1 MATDAVASIH
11 EGSGHFSRARS
22 QMRMDEIEW
31 RYQGNSVRV
40 GMTWHGQGVSVLMLP
55 ALSSISTRSEMWPL
69 QERLGSS
76 FTTLAI
82 DWVGFGDRPRPPL
95 RWSPDMYRNFLAYL
109 LNDVVPRPFAT
120 IAAGHAAAYCLDAA
134 AARPG
139 STGRLC
145 LIAPT
150 WRGPL
155 PTMMGRKHPMFAQI
169 SRMVDWPV
177 VGDLLYRLN
186 VNRFMVRKMAL
197 GHVYAEPSSLS
208 EARFEEKL
216 AVTRASGARHSS
228 IRFVAG
234 ELDPM
239 ATREA
244 FLSAAR
250 QVNDLI
256 MVVYG
261 AETPPRSRAEIE
273 ALAGLPNVVA
283 AVVAHAKLAVHEE
296 FPDEVATTIKKFLLG
311 A

>member
-1 MATDAVASIH
+1 M
-11 EGSGHFSRARS
+11 
-22 QMRMDEIEW
+22 
-31 RYQGNSVRV
+31 
-40 GMTWHGQGVSVLMLP
+40 LMLP
-55 ALSSISTRSEMWPL
+55 ALSSISTRREMWPL
-69 QERLGSS
+69 QERLGSR

-95 RWSPDMYRNFLAYL
+95 RWSPEIYRSFLAYL
-109 LNDVVPRPFAT
+109 LTEVAARPFAT

-134 AARPG
+134 AMRPG

-155 PTMMGRKHPMFAQI
+155 PTMMGRRLPMFAQI
-169 SRMVDWPV
+169 SRVVDWPV
-177 VGDLLYRLN
+177 VGGLLYRLN

-197 GHVYAEPSSLS
+197 GHVYAKTSSLS
-208 EARFEEKL
+208 DARFGEKL

-228 IRFVAG
+228 VRFVAG

-244 FLSAAR
+244 FLSAA
-250 QVNDLI
+250 QHVNDPI

-261 AETPPRSRAEIE
+261 AETPPRSRAEME
-273 ALAGLPNVVA
+273 ALAGLPDVVA
-283 AVVAHAKLAVHEE
+283 TVVPRAKLAVHEE
-296 FPDEVATTIKKFLLG
+296 FPDEVAATVKKFLL
-311 A
+311 AA

>member
-1 MATDAVASIH
+1 MEVSGRFRASRHDVARTGCISAYVP
-11 EGSGHFSRARS
+11 SPQF
-22 QMRMDEIEW
+22 
-31 RYQGNSVRV
+31 NFN
-40 GMTWHGQGVSVLMLP
+40 
-55 ALSSISTRSEMWPL
+55 STRDVAG
-69 QERLGSS
+69 RLASR
-76 FTTLAI
+76 FTTVAI

-95 RWSPDMYRNFLAYL
+95 KWSPDIYRSFLAYL
-109 LNDVVPRPFAT
+109 LNEIVPRPFAT

-169 SRMVDWPV
+169 SRLVDWPV
-177 VGDLLYRLN
+177 FGDFLYRLN

-197 GHVYAEPSSLS
+197 GHVYAKSSSLS
-208 EARFEEKL
+208 EAQFEEKL

-239 ATREA
+239 PTREA

-250 QVNDLI
+250 QVNDPI

-261 AETPPRSRAEIE
+261 AETPLRSARKW
-273 ALAGLPNVVA
+273 
-283 AVVAHAKLAVHEE
+283 KLWRVC
-296 FPDEVATTIKKFLLG
+296 PMLWLLLSPMQNWPCMRNSPTK
-311 A
+311 

>member
-1 MATDAVASIH
+1 
-11 EGSGHFSRARS
+11 
-22 QMRMDEIEW
+22 
-31 RYQGNSVRV
+31 
-40 GMTWHGQGVSVLMLP
+40 
-55 ALSSISTRSEMWPL
+55 
-69 QERLGSS
+69 
-76 FTTLAI
+76 
-82 DWVGFGDRPRPPL
+82 
-95 RWSPDMYRNFLAYL
+95 
-109 LNDVVPRPFAT
+109 
-120 IAAGHAAAYCLDAA
+120 
-134 AARPG
+134 
-139 STGRLC
+139 
-145 LIAPT
+145 
-150 WRGPL
+150 
-155 PTMMGRKHPMFAQI
+155 MMGRKHPMFAQI

-197 GHVYAEPSSLS
+197 GHVYAEPSFLS

-239 ATREA
+239 ATRDA

-250 QVNDLI
+250 QVNDPI

-261 AETPPRSRAEIE
+261 AETPPRSCAEIE

-283 AVVAHAKLAVHEE
+283 TIVPHAKLAVHEE
-296 FPDEVATTIKKFLLG
+296 FPDEVATAIKAFLPG

>member
-1 MATDAVASIH
+1 
-11 EGSGHFSRARS
+11 
-22 QMRMDEIEW
+22 
-31 RYQGNSVRV
+31 
-40 GMTWHGQGVSVLMLP
+40 MLP
-55 ALSSISTRSEMWPL
+55 ALSSISTRMEMCPL
-69 QERLGSS
+69 QERLASR
-76 FTTLAI
+76 FTTVAI

-95 RWSPDMYRNFLAYL
+95 KWSPEIYRSFLAYL
-109 LNDVVPRPFAT
+109 LNQIVPGPFAT

-155 PTMMGRKHPMFAQI
+155 PTMMGRKHPIFAQI
-169 SRMVDWPV
+169 SLMVDWPV
-177 VGDLLYRLN
+177 VGNLLYRLN

-197 GHVYAEPSSLS
+197 GHVYAELGSLS

-239 ATREA
+239 TTREA
-244 FLSAAR
+244 FLIAA
-250 QVNDLI
+250 QKVNDPI

-261 AETPPRSRAEIE
+261 ARTPPRSRAEME
-273 ALAGLPNVVA
+273 ALAGLPNVLA
-283 AVVAHAKLAVHEE
+283 TVVPHAKLAVHEE
-296 FPDEVATTIKKFLLG
+296 FPDQVAAIIQNFLL
-311 A
+311 AA

>member
-1 MATDAVASIH
+1 
-11 EGSGHFSRARS
+11 
-22 QMRMDEIEW
+22 MDEIEW

-40 GMTWHGQGVSVLMLP
+40 GMTWHGQGLSVLMLP
-55 ALSSISTRSEMWPL
+55 ALSSISTRREMWPL
-69 QERLGSS
+69 QERLGSR

-95 RWSPDMYRNFLAYL
+95 RWSPEIYRSFLTYL

-120 IAAGHAAAYCLDAA
+120 IAAGHAAAYCLDAG

-155 PTMMGRKHPMFAQI
+155 PTMMGKKHPMFAQI

-197 GHVYAEPSSLS
+197 GHVYAESSTLS
-208 EARFEEKL
+208 DARFEEKM
-216 AVTRASGARHSS
+216 AVTRASGARYSS
-228 IRFVAG
+228 VRFVAG

-239 ATREA
+239 LSREA

-250 QVNDLI
+250 HVNDPI
-256 MVVYG
+256 IVVYG
-261 AETPPRSRAEIE
+261 AETPPRSRAEME

-283 AVVAHAKLAVHEE
+283 TVVPHAKLAVHEE
-296 FPDEVATTIKKFLLG
+296 FPNEVATTIKRFLLG

>member
-1 MATDAVASIH
+1 
-11 EGSGHFSRARS
+11 
-22 QMRMDEIEW
+22 MRLDEIEW
-31 RYQGNSVRV
+31 EYQGNSVRV
-40 GMTWHGQGVSVLMLP
+40 GMTWHGQGASVLMLP
-55 ALSSISTRSEMWPL
+55 ALSSISTRMEMWPL
-69 QERLGSS
+69 QERLGSR

-95 RWSPDMYRNFLAYL
+95 RWSPEIYRSFLAYL
-109 LNDVVPRPFAT
+109 LNEVVPRPFAT

-169 SRMVDWPV
+169 SRLVDWPV
-177 VGDLLYRLN
+177 FGDFLYRLN

-197 GHVYAEPSSLS
+197 GHVYAESSSLS

-239 ATREA
+239 PTREA

-250 QVNDLI
+250 QVNDPI

-261 AETPPRSRAEIE
+261 AETPLRSRAEME

-283 AVVAHAKLAVHEE
+283 TVVPDAKLAVHEE
-296 FPDEVATTIKKFLLG
+296 FPDQVAATIQNFLLG

>member
-1 MATDAVASIH
+1 
-11 EGSGHFSRARS
+11 
-22 QMRMDEIEW
+22 
-31 RYQGNSVRV
+31 
-40 GMTWHGQGVSVLMLP
+40 
-55 ALSSISTRSEMWPL
+55 MWPL
-69 QERLGSS
+69 QERLGSW

-95 RWSPDMYRNFLAYL
+95 RWSPGIYRSFLAYL
-109 LNDVVPRPFAT
+109 LTDVAPRPFAT

-169 SRMVDWPV
+169 SRIVDWPV
-177 VGDLLYRLN
+177 VGDFLYRLN

-197 GHVYAEPSSLS
+197 GHVYAESSSLS
-208 EARFEEKL
+208 DARFEEKL

-239 ATREA
+239 TSRQA
-244 FLSAAR
+244 FLTAAQ
-250 QVNDLI
+250 QVNDSI
-256 MVVYG
+256 IVVYG
-261 AETPPRSRAEIE
+261 AEKPLRSRAEME

-283 AVVAHAKLAVHEE
+283 NVVPHAKLAVHEE
-296 FPDEVATTIKKFLLG
+296 FPDQVAATIKNFLLG

>member
-1 MATDAVASIH
+1 
-11 EGSGHFSRARS
+11 
-22 QMRMDEIEW
+22 
-31 RYQGNSVRV
+31 
-40 GMTWHGQGVSVLMLP
+40 MLP

-150 WRGPL
+150 WRGPS

-197 GHVYAEPSSLS
+197 GHVYAESSSLS

-244 FLSAAR
+244 FLSAAQR
-250 QVNDLI
+250 VNDLI

-296 FPDEVATTIKKFLLG
+296 SPDEVATTIKKFLLG

>member
-1 MATDAVASIH
+1 
-11 EGSGHFSRARS
+11 
-22 QMRMDEIEW
+22 MDEIEW
-31 RYQGNSVRV
+31 RYQGTSVRV
-40 GMTWHGQGVSVLMLP
+40 GMTWHGQGLSVLMLP

-69 QERLGSS
+69 QERLGAR

-95 RWSPDMYRNFLAYL
+95 RWSPEIYRSFLAYL

-120 IAAGHAAAYCLDAA
+120 IAAGHAAAYCLDAG

-155 PTMMGRKHPMFAQI
+155 PTMMGKKHPMFARI

-177 VGDLLYRLN
+177 VGGLLYRLN

-197 GHVYAEPSSLS
+197 GHVYAKSSTLS
-208 EARFEEKL
+208 EARFEEKM
-216 AVTRASGARHSS
+216 AVTRASGARYSS
-228 IRFVAG
+228 VRFVAG

-239 ATREA
+239 LTREA
-244 FLSAAR
+244 FLTAAR
-250 QVNDLI
+250 QVNDPI
-256 MVVYG
+256 IVVYG
-261 AETPPRSRAEIE
+261 SETPPKSRAEMD

-283 AVVAHAKLAVHEE
+283 TVVPHAKFAVHEE
-296 FPDEVATTIKKFLLG
+296 FPDEVATTIMRFLL
-311 A
+311 AA

>member
-1 MATDAVASIH
+1 
-11 EGSGHFSRARS
+11 
-22 QMRMDEIEW
+22 MRMDEIEW
-31 RYQGNSVRV
+31 RYQGTSVRV
-40 GMTWHGQGVSVLMLP
+40 GMTWHGQGLSVLMLP
-55 ALSSISTRSEMWPL
+55 ALSSISTRREMWPL
-69 QERLGSS
+69 QERLGSR

-95 RWSPDMYRNFLAYL
+95 KWSPEIYRSFLAFL
-109 LNDVVPRPFAT
+109 LNDVLPRPFAT
-120 IAAGHAAAYCLDAA
+120 IAAGHAAAYCLDAG

-139 STGRLC
+139 VTGRLC

-155 PTMMGRKHPMFAQI
+155 PTMMGKRHPIFAHI
-169 SRMVDWPV
+169 TRMVDWPV

-197 GHVYAEPSSLS
+197 SHVYAESSTLS
-208 EARFEEKL
+208 EARFEEKM
-216 AVTRASGARHSS
+216 AVTRAPGACYSS
-228 IRFVAG
+228 VRFVAG

-239 ATREA
+239 LSREA

-250 QVNDLI
+250 QVNDPIL
-256 MVVYG
+256 VVYG
-261 AETPPRSRAEIE
+261 AETPPRSRAEME

-283 AVVAHAKLAVHEE
+283 TVVPHAKLALHEE
-296 FPDEVATTIKKFLLG
+296 FPDEVATTIKRFLLG

>member
-1 MATDAVASIH
+1 MARTGSIRAYVASPQFNFDSKRDVAAA
-11 EGSGHFSRARS
+11 GAPGR
-22 QMRMDEIEW
+22 
-31 RYQGNSVRV
+31 
-40 GMTWHGQGVSVLMLP
+40 
-55 ALSSISTRSEMWPL
+55 
-69 QERLGSS
+69 

-95 RWSPDMYRNFLAYL
+95 RWSPEIYRSFLAYL

-120 IAAGHAAAYCLDAA
+120 IATGHAAAYCLDAA

-155 PTMMGRKHPMFAQI
+155 PTMMGKKHPMFAQI

-197 GHVYAEPSSLS
+197 GHVYAESSTLS
-208 EARFEEKL
+208 DARFEEKM
-216 AVTRASGARHSS
+216 AVTRASGARYSS
-228 IRFVAG
+228 VRFVAG

-239 ATREA
+239 LSREA

-250 QVNDLI
+250 QVNDPI
-256 MVVYG
+256 IVVYG
-261 AETPPRSRAEIE
+261 AGTPPRSRAEME

-283 AVVAHAKLAVHEE
+283 TVVPHAKLAVHEE
-296 FPDEVATTIKKFLLG
+296 FPDEVATTIKRFLLE

>member
-1 MATDAVASIH
+1 
-11 EGSGHFSRARS
+11 
-22 QMRMDEIEW
+22 MRMDEIEW

-40 GMTWHGQGVSVLMLP
+40 GMTWHGQGELVLMLP

-69 QERLGSS
+69 QERLGSY

-95 RWSPDMYRNFLAYL
+95 RWSPDMYRNLLAYL
-109 LNDVVPRPFAT
+109 LNEVMPRPFGT

-186 VNRFMVRKMAL
+186 VNRFTVRKMAL
-197 GHVYAEPSSLS
+197 GHVYAESSSLS
-208 EARFEEKL
+208 EAR
-216 AVTRASGARHSS
+216 
-228 IRFVAG
+228 IRGEAG
-234 ELDPM
+234 CDAGVRSPPFIDPLCCRG
-239 ATREA
+239 T
-244 FLSAAR
+244 
-250 QVNDLI
+250 
-256 MVVYG
+256 
-261 AETPPRSRAEIE
+261 
-273 ALAGLPNVVA
+273 
-283 AVVAHAKLAVHEE
+283 
-296 FPDEVATTIKKFLLG
+296 
-311 A
+311 

>member
-1 MATDAVASIH
+1 
-11 EGSGHFSRARS
+11 
-22 QMRMDEIEW
+22 
-31 RYQGNSVRV
+31 
-40 GMTWHGQGVSVLMLP
+40 MLP

-109 LNDVVPRPFAT
+109 LNEVVPRPFAT

-197 GHVYAEPSSLS
+197 GHVYAESSSLS

-244 FLSAAR
+244 FLSAAQ

>member
-1 MATDAVASIH
+1 
-11 EGSGHFSRARS
+11 
-22 QMRMDEIEW
+22 MRMDEIEW

-40 GMTWHGQGVSVLMLP
+40 GMTWHGQGLSVLMLP
-55 ALSSISTRSEMWPL
+55 ALSSISTRREMWPL
-69 QERLGSS
+69 QERLGSR
-76 FTTLAI
+76 FATLAI

-95 RWSPDMYRNFLAYL
+95 RWSPEIYRSFLACL

-120 IAAGHAAAYCLDAA
+120 IAAGHAAAYCLDAG

-139 STGRLC
+139 STGHLC

-155 PTMMGRKHPMFAQI
+155 PTMMGKKHPMFAQI

-197 GHVYAEPSSLS
+197 GHVYAESRTLS
-208 EARFEEKL
+208 DARFEEKM
-216 AVTRASGARHSS
+216 AVTRASGARYSS
-228 IRFVAG
+228 VRFVTG
-234 ELDPM
+234 ELDAM
-239 ATREA
+239 LSWEA

-250 QVNDLI
+250 QVNDPI
-256 MVVYG
+256 IVVYG
-261 AETPPRSRAEIE
+261 AETPPKSRTEME

-283 AVVAHAKLAVHEE
+283 TVVPHAKLAVHEE
-296 FPDEVATTIKKFLLG
+296 FPDEVATTIKRFLLG